1 MLQSTC
7 WQDSTMDLLEIC
19 NMVRLCVRICAMVK
33 SQNLITVLSSINLIL
48 FIINPIKLCE
58 FMSSHEHGQILV
70 RFKSKYPTLGRDEY
84 PTVIWFVPGPDV
96 KTRPFAFNKVGWLN
110 CLSYSNTHI
119 KLPPTAWLQHIQ
131 ADESAA
137 ELSLQSI
144 RLSVV
149 GSCKGKTCY
158 KTWSRSRWS
167 VYWMINMISW
177 RHCGKRKALTKIAPN
192 SQASAAPEEPYVN
205 KAGWRSWD
213 LSQNCC
219 EKGYQF
225 PMLRKEH

>member
-1 MLQSTC
+1 
-7 WQDSTMDLLEIC
+7 
-19 NMVRLCVRICAMVK
+19 
-33 SQNLITVLSSINLIL
+33 
-48 FIINPIKLCE
+48 
-58 FMSSHEHGQILV
+58 MSSHEHGQILV
-70 RFKSKYPTLGRDEY
+70 RFKSKYPTLSRDEY
-84 PTVIWFVPGPDV
+84 PTAIWFVPGPDV

-137 ELSLQSI
+137 ELSWILIRLQSI
-144 RLSVV
+144 RLFVV

-167 VYWMINMISW
+167 VYRMINTISW
-177 RHCGKRKALTKIAPN
+177 RHCGKRKALARPQLLQRSHMSTKQVGCRGICHRIA
-192 SQASAAPEEPYVN
+192 V
-205 KAGWRSWD
+205 K
-213 LSQNCC
+213 
-219 EKGYQF
+219 KGYQF